1 MRTSGRRIVFLVG
14 LQGVAWVLQ
23 AGTIIQQEEREPGT
37 SKVKA
42 QATISID
49 AGKLRMEQ
57 EKPGE
62 GKSVMIFDQ
71 SKQVVWMI
79 EPAKNSYMELTAAQ
93 VQQMGGQMQEAMK
106 QMEAELAQMPPEQRK
121 MVEQMMKQRMPAP
134 KAEKEVTVREKGQ
147 GEKVG
152 PYTCIHYE
160 VLTGG
165 QLTREV
171 WTAPMDQTHLGGAEF
186 KTFQALGE
194 FMGKLAGQSPKGV
207 WELSGMNQM
216 QGFPVR
222 VLEYD
227 GPRATSEWVLVKAEQ
242 RSLEASLFTLPAGLK
257 KSSMDGMSRE

>member
-14 LQGVAWVLQ
+14 LQGVAWLLP

-57 EKPGE
+57 ESAAA

-93 VQQMGGQMQEAMK
+93 VQQMGGQMQQAMK

-121 MVEQMMKQRMPAP
+121 MVEQMMKQQMPAP
-134 KAEKEVTVREKGQ
+134 NLKQTESPVMVAVR
-147 GEKVG
+147 
-152 PYTCIHYE
+152 TCPIE
-160 VLTGG
+160 
-165 QLTREV
+165 
-171 WTAPMDQTHLGGAEF
+171 
-186 KTFQALGE
+186 
-194 FMGKLAGQSPKGV
+194 
-207 WELSGMNQM
+207 
-216 QGFPVR
+216 
-222 VLEYD
+222 
-227 GPRATSEWVLVKAEQ
+227 
-242 RSLEASLFTLPAGLK
+242 
-257 KSSMDGMSRE
+257 